1 MTINRL
7 LRRQEVEALT
17 GVSCSAIYRWM
28 ADGAFPKP
36 VKLGTR
42 KVAWRESDIAAWI
55 EDRSEKAA
63 AN

>member
-1 MTINRL
+1 
-7 LRRQEVEALT
+7 
-17 GVSCSAIYRWM
+17 M

-63 AN
+63 VN